1 MITALVLLLLVF
13 FLLGAPL
20 FAVILGATM
29 LGFYSADVDLTI
41 VAVELYRI
49 VDTPLLL
56 ALPLFTFAGYLLSA
70 GRSSE
75 RLLNLARA
83 LFGWM
88 PDGLAIVALI
98 TSALFTAFT
107 GASGVTIVALGA
119 LLLPALVKS
128 GYSEKF
134 SLGLLTSSGS
144 LGLLLPPS
152 IPLILYGIVLQ
163 QMNLGQAFAFQDL
176 LLAGLLPGLL
186 MILLMVLWVMWVHRH
201 APIERTP
208 FNAHKAWAA
217 MKGSAW
223 ELPLP
228 FFVLGGIFGGIFA
241 VSEVAAV
248 TAMYIL
254 LVQIFIYRDIKWSQ
268 LPPLVVESMTM
279 VGGIILILGVSMAFT
294 NYMIDAQV
302 PNLLFEWIKI
312 YIHDKWTFLLLL
324 NVFLLL
330 LGAILDIF
338 SAIVII
344 APLLIPIAVGFGIH
358 PIHLG
363 VIFLANMQIGYF
375 TPPVGVNLFI
385 ASYRF
390 NKSISELYHA
400 TIPFMFV
407 LIGAVLLITYWPW
420 LSLVFVEQP

>member
-1 MITALVLLLLVF
+1 MITALSLLLLAL
-13 FLLGAPL
+13 FLAGAPL
-20 FAVILGATM
+20 FTVILGATM
-29 LGFYSADVDLTI
+29 LGFYASDVDLSI
-41 VAVELYRI
+41 IAVELYRI

-56 ALPLFTFAGYLLSA
+56 ALPLFSFAGYLLSA

-88 PDGLAIVALI
+88 PDGLAVVALLM
-98 TSALFTAFT
+98 SALFTAFT

-152 IPLILYGIVLQ
+152 IPLILYGIVVQ
-163 QMNLGQAFAFQDL
+163 QMNLGQSFAFEDL

-186 MILLMVLWVMWVHRH
+186 MILLLVLWVMWVHRR

-208 FNAHKAWAA
+208 FVARNAWAA
-217 MKGSAW
+217 IKNSAW
-223 ELPLP
+223 EFPLP
-228 FFVLGGIFGGIFA
+228 FFILGGIFGGFFA

-248 TAMYIL
+248 TAVYL
-254 LVQIFIYRDIKWSQ
+254 LVVQTLVYRDIKWSQ
-268 LPPLVVESMTM
+268 LPPLVVDAMTI

-294 NYMIDAQV
+294 NFLIDAQV
-302 PNLLFEWIKI
+302 PNQLFGWIKT

-324 NVFLLL
+324 NIFLLL
-330 LGAILDIF
+330 IGAILDIF

-344 APLLIPIAVGFGIH
+344 APLLIPIALGYGIH

-390 NKSISELYHA
+390 NKSITELYHA

-407 LIGAVLLITYWPW
+407 LLGAVLLITYWPW
-420 LSLVFVEQP
+420 LSLVFVK